1 MLSKLSEKDWYSIV
15 FTLCDKNDIKIPQIN
30 KVVLKMNCA
39 RPWDGFPRSSSAIY
53 LLHESQGHA
62 DNFKEFEKTGLLVE
76 LVCKDIEGVLLK
88 RVTRHL
94 FLQLALHTVSKRKLQ
109 KWHFRC
115 FGHIESD
122 FFLIAVV
129 FKVQLRHRVQTPQQ
143 WCLA

>member
-1 MLSKLSEKDWYSIV
+1 MQI
-15 FTLCDKNDIKIPQIN
+15 TLRN
-30 KVVLKMNCA
+30 LK
-39 RPWDGFPRSSSAIY
+39 
-53 LLHESQGHA
+53 
-62 DNFKEFEKTGLLVE
+62 KTGLLVE

-88 RVTRHL
+88 CVTRHL
-94 FLQLALHTVSKRKLQ
+94 FLQLALHTVSERKLQ